1 MVQGSS
7 VSFDRAAEYYDQ
19 TRGFPAGVENP
30 ATALFMEAGNLT
42 PHSCVLEIGVGTG
55 RIALPL
61 VSQVGLFLGLD
72 ISPAMMHRLRQK
84 PGGEKIGLIQGNAVH
99 LPLAASSLDAV
110 IAVHVFHL
118 IPNYPEV
125 LQELARVLKPRGMLL
140 HGWND
145 LVTDNIL
152 ETIWREATHTAPASA
167 GAIPYESRRTFLM
180 DAGWRPTGEELQYP
194 FLTERSPIIYVERI
208 RQRQWSHT
216 WRMSEEEIAKGLA
229 AVEAYITAN
238 YSDPSV
244 PVQVSASFNVQA
256 YFAPNG

>member
-1 MVQGSS
+1 MAQAPS

-19 TRGFPAGVENP
+19 TRGFPAGVEAH
-30 ATALFMEAGNLT
+30 ATALFMQAGNLT
-42 PHSCVLEIGVGTG
+42 THSRVLEIGVGTG

-72 ISPAMMHRLRQK
+72 ISPAMMHRLRSK

-99 LPLAASSLDAV
+99 LPFATASLDAV

-125 LQELARVLKPRGMLL
+125 LQELVRVLKPGGLLL

-152 ETIWREATHTAPASA
+152 EEIWREATHTAPGAA
-167 GAIPYESRRTFLM
+167 GAIPYERRRTFLM
-180 DAGWRPTGEELQYP
+180 DAGWQPTGEELQYP
-194 FLTERSPIIYVERI
+194 FLTERSPVIYIERI

-216 WRMSEEEIAKGLA
+216 WRLSEEEIAKGLA
-229 AVEAYITAN
+229 AVEAYIAAN
-238 YSDPSV
+238 YVDPTV
-244 PVQVSASFNVQA
+244 PVQMSASFNVQA
-256 YFAPNG
+256 YFPPN